1 MQALAPPQITLMLA
15 VGAIASL
22 WLKRSAAPRSAASGQ
37 APRSAA
43 RRRDAKSAARRS
55 RRNMRRFAER
65 ASALS
70 NGMPFCCKYE

>member
-1 MQALAPPQITLMLA
+1 MQALVPPQMTLMLA

-22 WLKRSAAPRSAASGQ
+22 WLKRSATPPSAASGQ

-43 RRRDAKSAARRS
+43 NRREARSAARR
-55 RRNMRRFAER
+55 RWRNMRRFAER

-70 NGMPFCCKYE
+70 NGMPFCCK